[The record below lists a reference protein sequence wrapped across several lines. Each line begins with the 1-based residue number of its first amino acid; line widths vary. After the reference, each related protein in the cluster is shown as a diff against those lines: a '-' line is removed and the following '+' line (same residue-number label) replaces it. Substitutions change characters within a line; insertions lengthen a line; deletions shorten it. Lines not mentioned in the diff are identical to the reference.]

1 VTTDYRAPRGF
12 SVLLAERAGLLD
24 APHYREQVEAIAAAI
39 VRALRE
45 NKKVLWCGNG
55 GSAAEAQ
62 HMAAELS
69 GRYLRERPGL
79 YSEALSV
86 NSSTLTCVGNDYGYD
101 FIFSRQVEAFAQ
113 PGDVVIGMTT
123 SGTSRNVVLALE
135 AAKARGAIAVA
146 FTGNGG
152 GAVAEIADLVLM
164 GPDGYAALVQEVH
177 QVMAHIVCDLVEQ
190 TLIFDDGLGWPSV
203 DEAQDGRESTDGLA

>member
-1 VTTDYRAPRGF
+1 MDPAMNYGGERGF
-12 SVLLAERAGLLD
+12 AELLADRRGLLD
-24 APHYREQVEAIAAAI
+24 APHYAGQVEAIVAAI
-39 VRALRE
+39 VTALRSGR
-45 NKKVLWCGNG
+45 KVLWCGNG

-69 GRYLRERPGL
+69 GRFLRERPGL

-101 FIFSRQVEAFAQ
+101 FVFSRQVEAFAQ

-123 SGTSRNVVLALE
+123 SGSSRNVVLALE
-135 AAKARGAIAVA
+135 AARKRGAIAVA

-152 GAVAEIADLVLM
+152 GKVAEVADYSLI
-164 GPDGYAALVQEVH
+164 GPDGYAAIVQEVH

-190 TLIFDDGLGWPSV
+190 RLIFEGGI
-203 DEAQDGRESTDGLA
+203 R

>member
-1 VTTDYRAPRGF
+1 MTTADYHARRDF
-12 SVLLAERAGLLD
+12 SELLADRRGLLD
-24 APHYREQVEAIAAAI
+24 APHYRGQVEAIAVAI
-39 VRALRE
+39 VGALRAK
-45 NKKVLWCGNG
+45 KKVLWCGNG

-79 YSEALSV
+79 NSEALSV
-86 NSSTLTCVGNDYGYD
+86 NSSTLTCIGNDYGYD
-101 FIFSRQVEAFAQ
+101 YVFARQVEAFAQ

-123 SGTSRNVVLALE
+123 SGTSRNIVLALE
-135 AAKARGAIAVA
+135 AAKKCGAVAIA

-152 GAVAEIADLVLM
+152 GKVAEIADLVLL
-164 GPDGYAALVQEVH
+164 GPDGYAAIVQEVH

-190 TLIFDDGLGWPSV
+190 QLIFEDGI
-203 DEAQDGRESTDGLA
+203 A

>member
-1 VTTDYRAPRGF
+1 VTTDYKAQRTFDA
-12 SVLLAERAGLLD
+12 LLADRTGLLD
-24 APHYREQVEAIAAAI
+24 APHYKAEVSAI
-39 VRALRE
+39 VDAIVAALRAG
-45 NKKVLWCGNG
+45 NRVYWCGNG

-79 YSEALSV
+79 NSEALSV

-101 FIFSRQVEAFAQ
+101 YVFARQVEAFVR
-113 PGDVVIGMTT
+113 PGDVLIGMTT

-135 AAKARGAIAVA
+135 AAKKKGATTVA

-152 GAVAEIADLVLM
+152 GAVTRHADLALM
-164 GPDGYAALVQEVH
+164 GPSGYAAIVQEVH

-190 TLIFDDGLGWPSV
+190 RLIFEDHI
-203 DEAQDGRESTDGLA
+203 A

>member
-1 VTTDYRAPRGF
+1 MNYTGKRDFGE
-12 SVLLAERAGLLD
+12 LLADRNGLLD
-24 APHYREQVEAIAAAI
+24 APHYREQVERI
-39 VRALRE
+39 VEALVTALRSG
-45 NKKVLWCGNG
+45 KKILWCGNG

-69 GRYLRERPGL
+69 GRFLRERPGL
-79 YSEALSV
+79 HSEALSV

-101 FIFSRQVEAFAQ
+101 HVFSRQVEAFAH

-123 SGTSRNVVLALE
+123 SGTSANVVLALE
-135 AAKARGAIAVA
+135 AAKRRGALAVA

-152 GAVAEIADLVLM
+152 GRVAEIADISLV
-164 GPDGYAALVQEVH
+164 GPDGYAAIIQEVH

-190 TLIFDDGLGWPSV
+190 RLIFEDGI
-203 DEAQDGRESTDGLA
+203 A

>member
-1 VTTDYRAPRGF
+1 MNYHGKRDF
-12 SVLLAERAGLLD
+12 DELLADRAGLLD
-24 APHYREQVEAIAAAI
+24 PPRYRGQVAAI
-39 VRALRE
+39 VDVLVTALRDG
-45 NKKVLWCGNG
+45 KKVLWCGNG

-79 YSEALSV
+79 HSEALSV

-101 FIFSRQVEAFAQ
+101 HVFARQVEAFAHQ
-113 PGDVVIGMTT
+113 GDVVIGMTT
-123 SGTSRNVVLALE
+123 SGSSRNVVLALE
-135 AAKARGAIAVA
+135 AAKRRGAVAVA

-152 GAVAEIADLVLM
+152 GKVAEVADHALI
-164 GPDGYAALVQEVH
+164 GPDGYAAIVQEVH

-190 TLIFDDGLGWPSV
+190 QLIFEGGI
-203 DEAQDGRESTDGLA
+203 R

>member
-1 VTTDYRAPRGF
+1 MDRPAFVTQSSTKDYYGRRDF
-12 SVLLAERAGLLD
+12 DELLADRRGIFDEPRYQAQVT
-24 APHYREQVEAIAAAI
+24 AIVEAI
-39 VRALRE
+39 VTALRGG
-45 NKKVLWCGNG
+45 KKVLWCGNG

-69 GRYLRERPGL
+69 GRYLRERPAL
-79 YSEALSV
+79 NSEALTV

-101 FIFSRQVEAFAQ
+101 RVFARQVEAFAHE
-113 PGDVVIGMTT
+113 GDVVIGMTT

-135 AAKARGAIAVA
+135 AAKKRGAVTIA

-152 GAVAEIADLVLM
+152 GAVLEHADLVLL
-164 GPDGYAALVQEVH
+164 GPDGYAAIVQEVH

-190 TLIFDDGLGWPSV
+190 RLIF
-203 DEAQDGRESTDGLA
+203 EDGLA

>member
-1 VTTDYRAPRGF
+1 VNYHGRRDF
-12 SVLLAERAGLLD
+12 DVLLADRNGLLD
-24 APHYREQVEAIAAAI
+24 APHYRAQVETIVDAI
-39 VRALRE
+39 VAALRGG
-45 NKKVLWCGNG
+45 KKVLWCGNG

-69 GRYLRERPGL
+69 GRFLRERPGL

-101 FIFSRQVEAFAQ
+101 YVFSRQVEAFAQ
-113 PGDVVIGMTT
+113 SGDVVIGMTT

-135 AAKARGAIAVA
+135 AAKRKGAVAVA

-152 GAVAEIADLVLM
+152 GKVAEIADHSLI
-164 GPDGYAALVQEVH
+164 GPDGYAAIVQEVH

-190 TLIFDDGLGWPSV
+190 RLIFDGGLP
-203 DEAQDGRESTDGLA
+203 

>member
-1 VTTDYRAPRGF
+1 MDPAVTDFKAQRGF
-12 SVLLAERAGLLD
+12 DALLADRAGMLD
-24 APHYREQVEAIAAAI
+24 APHYREQVEAIANAI
-39 VRALRE
+39 VKALRE

-69 GRYLRERPGL
+69 GRFLRERPGL

-86 NSSTLTCVGNDYGYD
+86 NTSTLTCVGNDYGYD
-101 FIFSRQVEAFAQ
+101 YIFSRQVEAFAQ

-123 SGTSRNVVLALE
+123 SGSSRNVVLALE
-135 AAKARGAIAVA
+135 AARKKGAVTVG

-152 GAVAEIADLVLM
+152 GQVAELSDIVLM
-164 GPDGYAALVQEVH
+164 GPSSYAAVVQEVH

-190 TLIFDDGLGWPSV
+190 QLIFGD
-203 DEAQDGRESTDGLA
+203 AR

>member
-1 VTTDYRAPRGF
+1 MTKPDYYAKRDFGE
-12 SVLLAERAGLLD
+12 LLADRRGLLD
-24 APHYREQVEAIAAAI
+24 APHYRPQAEAIAAAI
-39 VRALRE
+39 VKALRAK
-45 NKKVLWCGNG
+45 KKVLWCGNG

-79 YSEALSV
+79 HSEALSV
-86 NSSTLTCVGNDYGYD
+86 NSSTLTCIGNDYGYED
-101 FIFSRQVEAFAQ
+101 VFARQVRAFAH

-135 AAKARGAIAVA
+135 AAKQCGAVTVA

-152 GAVAEIADLVLM
+152 GTVAEISDLVLL
-164 GPDGYAALVQEVH
+164 GPDGYAAIVQEVH

-190 TLIFDDGLGWPSV
+190 VLIFEDGI
-203 DEAQDGRESTDGLA
+203 A

>member
-1 VTTDYRAPRGF
+1 MTYHGRRDFAE
-12 SVLLAERAGLLD
+12 LLADRNGLLD
-24 APHYREQVEAIAAAI
+24 AAHYRGQVEAIVDVI
-39 VRALRE
+39 VTALRGG
-45 NKKVLWCGNG
+45 KKVLWCGNG

-79 YSEALSV
+79 HSEALSV

-101 FIFSRQVEAFAQ
+101 YVFARQVEAFAH

-123 SGTSRNVVLALE
+123 SGGSRNVVLALE
-135 AAKARGAIAVA
+135 AARKRGAVTVA

-152 GAVAEIADLVLM
+152 GKVAEVADYALI
-164 GPDGYAALVQEVH
+164 GPNGYAAIVQEVH

-190 TLIFDDGLGWPSV
+190 RLIFDGGIP
-203 DEAQDGRESTDGLA
+203 

>member
-1 VTTDYRAPRGF
+1 MKTDYKAQRGF
-12 SVLLAERAGLLD
+12 DALLEDRAVLRD
-24 APHYREQVEAIAAAI
+24 MTHYQREVEAIVDAI
-39 VRALRE
+39 VAALRDG
-45 NKKVLWCGNG
+45 KRIYWCGNG

-79 YSEALSV
+79 NSEALSV
-86 NSSTLTCVGNDYGYD
+86 NTSTLTCVGNDYGYD
-101 FIFSRQVEAFAQ
+101 DVFARQVQAFVQ

-123 SGTSRNVVLALE
+123 SGTSRNIVLALE
-135 AAKARGAIAVA
+135 MAQKKGALTIA

-152 GAVAEIADLVLM
+152 GAVMDFSDLALM
-164 GPDGYAALVQEVH
+164 GPDGYAAIVQEVH

-190 TLIFDDGLGWPSV
+190 RLIFEGGLP
-203 DEAQDGRESTDGLA
+203 

>member
-1 VTTDYRAPRGF
+1 MNYQARRDF
-12 SVLLAERAGLLD
+12 NELLADRRGMLD
-24 APHYREQVEAIAAAI
+24 APHYRPQVEAIVEA
-39 VRALRE
+39 VVGALRDG
-45 NKKVLWCGNG
+45 KKVLWCGNG

-69 GRYLRERPGL
+69 GRFLRERPGL
-79 YSEALSV
+79 HSEALSV

-101 FIFSRQVEAFAQ
+101 QVFSRQVEAFAH

-123 SGTSRNVVLALE
+123 SGSSRNVVLALE
-135 AAKARGAIAVA
+135 AAKRRGAIAVA

-152 GAVAEIADLVLM
+152 GKVAEVADLSLI
-164 GPDGYAALVQEVH
+164 GPDGYAAVVQEVH

-190 TLIFDDGLGWPSV
+190 QLIFDGGI
-203 DEAQDGRESTDGLA
+203 R

>member
-1 VTTDYRAPRGF
+1 MGKRGF
-12 SVLLAERAGLLD
+12 GDLLADRRGLLD
-24 APHYREQVEAIAAAI
+24 APHYRAQVEAIAGAIAA
-39 VRALRE
+39 ALRTG
-45 NKKVLWCGNG
+45 KKVLWCGNG

-69 GRYLRERPGL
+69 GRFLRERSGY

-86 NSSTLTCVGNDYGYD
+86 NSSALTCIGNDYGYD
-101 FIFSRQVEAFAQ
+101 QVFARQVEAFVR

-135 AAKARGAIAVA
+135 AAKRGGATAVA

-152 GAVAEIADLVLM
+152 GAVAEVADLTLL
-164 GPDGYAALVQEVH
+164 GPDGYAAIVQEVH

-190 TLIFDDGLGWPSV
+190 ALIFGDG
-203 DEAQDGRESTDGLA
+203 AA

>member
-1 VTTDYRAPRGF
+1 MTVDYHARRAFDELIADRTGIF
-12 SVLLAERAGLLD
+12 DR
-24 APHYREQVEAIAAAI
+24 PHYKAQVHAI
-39 VRALRE
+39 VDAMVTALQAG
-45 NKKVLWCGNG
+45 KKILWCGNG

-79 YSEALSV
+79 ASEALSV
-86 NSSTLTCVGNDYGYD
+86 NSSTLTCIGNDYGYD
-101 FIFSRQVEAFAQ
+101 HVFSRQVEAFAQ
-113 PGDVVIGMTT
+113 PGDVLVGMTT

-135 AAKARGAIAVA
+135 AAKRKGAVTVA

-164 GPDGYAALVQEVH
+164 GPDGYAAIVQEVH
-177 QVMAHIVCDLVEQ
+177 QVMAHIVCDLIEQ
-190 TLIFDDGLGWPSV
+190 RLIFG
-203 DEAQDGRESTDGLA
+203 A

>member
-1 VTTDYRAPRGF
+1 MTDVKGRRGF
-12 SVLLAERAGLLD
+12 DDLLADRRGLLD
-24 APHYREQVEAIAAAI
+24 AAHYRAQVESIAAA
-39 VRALRE
+39 VAAALR
-45 NKKVLWCGNG
+45 NGHKVLWCGNG

-69 GRYLRERPGL
+69 GRFLRERPGF

-86 NSSTLTCVGNDYGYD
+86 NSSTLTSIGNDYGYD
-101 FIFSRQVEAFAQ
+101 RVFSRQVEAFAR

-123 SGTSRNVVLALE
+123 SGTSPNVVRALE
-135 AAKARGAIAVA
+135 AAKKCGAIAVA

-152 GAVAEIADLVLM
+152 GRVAEIADLTLL
-164 GPDGYAALVQEVH
+164 GPDGHAAIVQEVH

-190 TLIFDDGLGWPSV
+190 RLIFGDGNIS
-203 DEAQDGRESTDGLA
+203 Q

>member
-1 VTTDYRAPRGF
+1 MTDVMGKRGF
-12 SVLLAERAGLLD
+12 DELLADRRGLLD
-24 APHYREQVEAIAAAI
+24 APHYRRQVEAIADAVVA
-39 VRALRE
+39 ALRDR
-45 NKKVLWCGNG
+45 KKVLWCGNG

-69 GRYLRERPGL
+69 GRFLRERPGL
-79 YSEALSV
+79 HSEALSV
-86 NSSTLTCVGNDYGYD
+86 NSSALTCIGNDYGYERV
-101 FIFSRQVEAFAQ
+101 FSRQVEAFAH

-135 AAKARGAIAVA
+135 AAKKCGAVTVA

-152 GAVAEIADLVLM
+152 GPVAEVADLTLM
-164 GPDGYAALVQEVH
+164 GPDGYAAIVQEVH

-190 TLIFDDGLGWPSV
+190 RLIFEDGIG
-203 DEAQDGRESTDGLA
+203 

>member
-1 VTTDYRAPRGF
+1 MSDVLGKRGF
-12 SVLLAERAGLLD
+12 DELLRDRRGLLD
-24 APHYREQVEAIAAAI
+24 APHYRAQVEAIAAAI
-39 VRALRE
+39 VAALRA

-69 GRYLRERPGL
+69 GRFLRERPGL
-79 YSEALSV
+79 HSEALSV
-86 NSSTLTCVGNDYGYD
+86 NSSTLTCIGNDYG
-101 FIFSRQVEAFAQ
+101 FERVFARQVEAFAH
-113 PGDVVIGMTT
+113 PGDVVVGMTT

-135 AAKARGAIAVA
+135 AAKKCGAVAIA

-152 GAVAEIADLVLM
+152 GRAADVADLSLL
-164 GPDGYAALVQEVH
+164 GPDGYAAIVQEVH

-190 TLIFDDGLGWPSV
+190 QLIFEDGIAG
-203 DEAQDGRESTDGLA
+203 

>member
-1 VTTDYRAPRGF
+1 MDPALTYHGRRDFAE
-12 SVLLAERAGLLD
+12 LLSDRRGLLD
-24 APHYREQVEAIAAAI
+24 AEHYRAQVEAIVDVI
-39 VRALRE
+39 VTALRGG
-45 NKKVLWCGNG
+45 KKVLWCGNG

-79 YSEALSV
+79 HSEALSV
-86 NSSTLTCVGNDYGYD
+86 NSSTLTSVGNDYGYD
-101 FIFSRQVEAFAQ
+101 YVFARQVEAFAQ

-123 SGTSRNVVLALE
+123 SGGSRNVVLALE
-135 AAKARGAIAVA
+135 AARKRGAVAVA

-152 GAVAEIADLVLM
+152 GKVAEVADYALV
-164 GPDGYAALVQEVH
+164 GPDGYAAIVQEVH

-190 TLIFDDGLGWPSV
+190 RLIFEGGIP
-203 DEAQDGRESTDGLA
+203 